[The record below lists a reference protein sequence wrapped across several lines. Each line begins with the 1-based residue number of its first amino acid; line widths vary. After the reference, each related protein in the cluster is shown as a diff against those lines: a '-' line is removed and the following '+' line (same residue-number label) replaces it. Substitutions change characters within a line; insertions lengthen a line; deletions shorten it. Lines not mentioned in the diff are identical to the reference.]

1 MGAMMLR
8 GAISAITA
16 LALTIVPVAAQAAAQ
31 PAPRL
36 DSAVEGSSEDLT
48 TTHWVLI
55 VIGVGLLIW
64 GIIELTDDDE
74 PSSP

>member
-1 MGAMMLR
+1 MLR
-8 GAISAITA
+8 KLIAAVSV
-16 LALTIVPVAAQAAAQ
+16 LAFTVAPVAAQAAAQ

-36 DSAVEGSSEDLT
+36 DSSIEGASEDLT

-55 VIGVGLLIW
+55 VIGGILLVW

-74 PSSP
+74 PASP

>member
-1 MGAMMLR
+1 MLR
-8 GAISAITA
+8 QSIAAISA
-16 LALTIVPVAAQAAAQ
+16 LALTVVPVAAQAATQ

-36 DSAVEGSSEDLT
+36 GSSIEGSSEDLT

-55 VIGVGLLIW
+55 VIGGILLVW

-74 PSSP
+74 PASP

>member
-1 MGAMMLR
+1 MPRRTVTVIA
-8 GAISAITA
+8 A
-16 LALTIVPVAAQAAAQ
+16 LALAGTSVAAQAAPQ

-36 DSAVEGSSEDLT
+36 DASMEESSEDLT
-48 TTHWVLI
+48 STHWVLI
-55 VIGVGLLIW
+55 VLASGLLIW